1 VPANN
6 FRFAHES
13 VCLRLLSSVV
23 YYTCMITTIQV
34 LLKRYTQAPA
44 AAQRDSVQALRMAT
58 AVLLME
64 VARADHDIKDEERE
78 AVRRIIE
85 NYYSV
90 SPEQARE
97 LAAAAE
103 NAADDTTSLFPFT
116 RLITSE
122 CSMDDRI
129 RIVRMLWEVSCA
141 DGHIDAHEEHLVRK
155 VADLLYVPH
164 KQFIR
169 TRLQESGE

>member
-1 VPANN
+1 
-6 FRFAHES
+6 
-13 VCLRLLSSVV
+13 
-23 YYTCMITTIQV
+23 MITTIQV

>member
-1 VPANN
+1 
-6 FRFAHES
+6 
-13 VCLRLLSSVV
+13 
-23 YYTCMITTIQV
+23 MITTIQT
-34 LLKRYTQAPA
+34 LLKRYKQAPA
-44 AAQRDSVQALRMAT
+44 AVQRDSEQALRMAT
-58 AVLLME
+58 AALLME

-103 NAADDTTSLFPFT
+103 SHADDATSLFPFT

-122 CSMDDRI
+122 CSMEDRV

-164 KQFIR
+164 SEFIR
-169 TRLQESGE
+169 AKLQESGR

>member
-1 VPANN
+1 
-6 FRFAHES
+6 
-13 VCLRLLSSVV
+13 
-23 YYTCMITTIQV
+23 MITTIQT
-34 LLKRYTQAPA
+34 LLKRYKQAPVA
-44 AAQRDSVQALRMAT
+44 VQRDSEQALRMAT
-58 AVLLME
+58 AALLME

-78 AVRRIIE
+78 AVQRIIK

-103 NAADDTTSLFPFT
+103 RHADDATSLFPFT

-122 CSMDDRI
+122 CSMEDRI
-129 RIVRMLWEVSCA
+129 RIVRMLWEVSHA
-141 DGHIDAHEEHLVRK
+141 DGHVNAHEEHLVRK

-164 KQFIR
+164 REFIR
-169 TRLQESGE
+169 AKLQESGQ

>member
-1 VPANN
+1 MSL
-6 FRFAHES
+6 S
-13 VCLRLLSSVV
+13 VYVIYECVV
-23 YYTCMITTIQV
+23 YYTCMLTTIQT
-34 LLKRYTQAPA
+34 LLKKYTQTPA
-44 AAQRDSVQALRMAT
+44 AVQQDSEQALRMAT

-78 AVRRIIE
+78 AVRRVIE

-97 LAAAAE
+97 LADAAE
-103 NAADDTTSLFPFT
+103 SQADDTTSLFPFT

-129 RIVRMLWEVSCA
+129 KIVSMLWEVSCA
-141 DGHIDAHEEHLVRK
+141 DGLIDAHEEHLVRK

>member
-1 VPANN
+1 
-6 FRFAHES
+6 
-13 VCLRLLSSVV
+13 
-23 YYTCMITTIQV
+23 MITTIQT
-34 LLKRYTQAPA
+34 LLKRYKQAPA
-44 AAQRDSVQALRMAT
+44 AVQRDSEQALRMAT
-58 AVLLME
+58 AALLME

-103 NAADDTTSLFPFT
+103 SHADDATSLFPFT

-122 CSMDDRI
+122 CSMEDRV
-129 RIVRMLWEVSCA
+129 RIVGMLWKVSCA
-141 DGHIDAHEEHLVRK
+141 DGHIDAHEEHLIRK

-164 KQFIR
+164 SEFIR
-169 TRLQESGE
+169 VKLQESGR

>member
-1 VPANN
+1 
-6 FRFAHES
+6 
-13 VCLRLLSSVV
+13 
-23 YYTCMITTIQV
+23 MITTIQT
-34 LLKRYTQAPA
+34 LLKRYKQAPA
-44 AAQRDSVQALRMAT
+44 AVQRDSEQALRMAT
-58 AVLLME
+58 AALLME

-103 NAADDTTSLFPFT
+103 SHADDATSLFPFT

-122 CSMDDRI
+122 CSMEDRI

-164 KQFIR
+164 SVFIR
-169 TRLQESGE
+169 AKLQESSR

>member
-1 VPANN
+1 MSL
-6 FRFAHES
+6 FASFIE
-13 VCLRLLSSVV
+13 CVV
-23 YYTCMITTIQV
+23 YYTCMLTTIQT
-34 LLKRYTQAPA
+34 LLKNYTQTPVAV
-44 AAQRDSVQALRMAT
+44 QQDNEQALRMAT

-85 NYYSV
+85 DYYSV

-97 LAAAAE
+97 FAAAAE
-103 NAADDTTSLFPFT
+103 SRAEDATSLFPFT
-116 RLITSE
+116 RLIVRE
-122 CSMDDRI
+122 CSMEDRI
-129 RIVRMLWEVSCA
+129 KIVSMLWEVSCA

-169 TRLQESGE
+169 TRLQESGS

>member
-1 VPANN
+1 
-6 FRFAHES
+6 
-13 VCLRLLSSVV
+13 
-23 YYTCMITTIQV
+23 MITTIQT
-34 LLKRYTQAPA
+34 LLKRYKQAPA
-44 AAQRDSVQALRMAT
+44 AVQRDSGQALRMAT
-58 AVLLME
+58 AALLME

-85 NYYSV
+85 NHYSV

-97 LAAAAE
+97 LAAVAE
-103 NAADDTTSLFPFT
+103 SHADDATSLFPFT

-122 CSMDDRI
+122 CSMEDRI

-164 KQFIR
+164 SEFIR
-169 TRLQESGE
+169 AKLQENGR

>member
-1 VPANN
+1 
-6 FRFAHES
+6 
-13 VCLRLLSSVV
+13 
-23 YYTCMITTIQV
+23 MITTIQT
-34 LLKRYTQAPA
+34 LLKRYKQAPA
-44 AAQRDSVQALRMAT
+44 AVQRDSGQALRMAT
-58 AVLLME
+58 AALLME

-85 NYYSV
+85 NHYSV

-97 LAAAAE
+97 LAAVAE
-103 NAADDTTSLFPFT
+103 SHADDATSLFPFT

-122 CSMDDRI
+122 CSMEDRI

-164 KQFIR
+164 SEFIR
-169 TRLQESGE
+169 AKLQESSR

>member
-1 VPANN
+1 M
-6 FRFAHES
+6 
-13 VCLRLLSSVV
+13 
-23 YYTCMITTIQV
+23 YYTGMLTTIQM
-34 LLKRYTQAPA
+34 LLRKYTRTPVAVQ
-44 AAQRDSVQALRMAT
+44 QDSEQALRMAT
-58 AVLLME
+58 AALLME

-78 AVRRIIE
+78 AVRRVIE
-85 NYYSV
+85 NGYSV

-97 LAAAAE
+97 LADAAE
-103 NAADDTTSLFPFT
+103 SQVDDTTSLFPFT
-116 RLITSE
+116 RLITRE

-129 RIVRMLWEVSCA
+129 RIVSMLWEVSCA

-169 TRLQESGE
+169 TKLQKRGE

>member
-1 VPANN
+1 M
-6 FRFAHES
+6 
-13 VCLRLLSSVV
+13 
-23 YYTCMITTIQV
+23 YYICMLTTIQT
-34 LLKRYTQAPA
+34 LLKKYMQTPA
-44 AAQRDSVQALRMAT
+44 AVQQDSEQALRMAT
-58 AVLLME
+58 AALLME

-78 AVRRIIE
+78 AVRRVIE
-85 NYYSV
+85 NYYSI

-97 LAAAAE
+97 LADAAE
-103 NAADDTTSLFPFT
+103 NQADDATSLFPFT

-129 RIVRMLWEVSCA
+129 KIVSMLWEVSCA

-169 TRLQESGE
+169 TKLLERGE

>member
-1 VPANN
+1 M
-6 FRFAHES
+6 
-13 VCLRLLSSVV
+13 L
-23 YYTCMITTIQV
+23 TTIQM
-34 LLKRYTQAPA
+34 LLKKYTQTPA
-44 AAQRDSVQALRMAT
+44 AVQQDCEQALRMAT

-78 AVRRIIE
+78 AVRRVIE

-103 NAADDTTSLFPFT
+103 NQTDDATSLFPFT

-129 RIVRMLWEVSCA
+129 KIVSMLWEVSCA
-141 DGHIDAHEEHLVRK
+141 DGYIDAHEEHLVRK

-169 TRLQESGE
+169 TKLQESGE

>member
-1 VPANN
+1 M
-6 FRFAHES
+6 
-13 VCLRLLSSVV
+13 
-23 YYTCMITTIQV
+23 YYTGMLTTIQM
-34 LLKRYTQAPA
+34 LLRKYTRTPVAVQ
-44 AAQRDSVQALRMAT
+44 QDSEQALRMAT
-58 AVLLME
+58 AALLME

-78 AVRRIIE
+78 AVRRVIE
-85 NYYSV
+85 NGYSV

-103 NAADDTTSLFPFT
+103 NQTDDATSLFPFT

-129 RIVRMLWEVSCA
+129 KIVSMLWEVSCA
-141 DGHIDAHEEHLVRK
+141 DGYIDAHEEHLVRK

-169 TRLQESGE
+169 TKLQESGE

>member
-1 VPANN
+1 MGS
-6 FRFAHES
+6 EM
-13 VCLRLLSSVV
+13 C
-23 YYTCMITTIQV
+23 I
-34 LLKRYTQAPA
+34 
-44 AAQRDSVQALRMAT
+44 RDS
-58 AVLLME
+58 
-64 VARADHDIKDEERE
+64 
-78 AVRRIIE
+78 
-85 NYYSV
+85 YYSV

-103 NAADDTTSLFPFT
+103 SHADDATSLFPFT

-122 CSMDDRI
+122 CSMEDRI

-164 KQFIR
+164 SEFIR
-169 TRLQESGE
+169 AKLQESSR

>member
-1 VPANN
+1 
-6 FRFAHES
+6 
-13 VCLRLLSSVV
+13 
-23 YYTCMITTIQV
+23 MITTIQV
-34 LLKRYTQAPA
+34 LLKRYTQVPA

>member
-1 VPANN
+1 
-6 FRFAHES
+6 
-13 VCLRLLSSVV
+13 
-23 YYTCMITTIQV
+23 MITSIQA
-34 LLKRYTQAPA
+34 LLQKYTQAQA
-44 AAQRDSVQALRMAT
+44 AAQQDSEQALRMAT
-58 AVLLME
+58 AALLME

-90 SPEQARE
+90 SPQQARE
-97 LAAAAE
+97 LADAAE
-103 NAADDTTSLFPFT
+103 RQANDATSLFPFT

-122 CSMDDRI
+122 CSMEDRI
-129 RIVRMLWEVSCA
+129 RIVRMLWKVSCA

-164 KQFIR
+164 HQFIL
-169 TRLQESGE
+169 TKLQESDQ